1 MRRIVSAIDI
11 GTTTISTVIAEK
23 TKDGSIRIL
32 GIGQAPSFGMRRGA
46 VADIDEVTSS
56 LKRSIKEASRA
67 ANVPVTRATVSVGGT
82 HINTFSS
89 RGVVAISRA
98 DGEVTA
104 EDVRRVLQ
112 AAESFVAKNPNR
124 EIVHI
129 IPREFRIDSETGIKD
144 PIGMVGIRLEV
155 DALIVDGAKPPIQA
169 LYKCVEH
176 AGVEVEDVV
185 FAPLAS
191 AEAVLSRRQ
200 KELGVMVL
208 DIGGGTSDFAL
219 YEEGRLIHAGVL
231 GWGGTHITNDIA
243 IGLKTTVDVA
253 EAVKL
258 RYGYALPDTLPK
270 KDVVKLA
277 EFIEHDATTFPQ
289 RNLAEII
296 EARLIDI
303 FELAHKELK
312 RVDKDGLLP
321 AGVVLIGGASRIP
334 GILDLAKRELR
345 LPAEIGST
353 FSLPNKEAG
362 LEGLLLKYPVALGLV
377 AWHINRSIGRDPYF
391 YGSSAAK
398 VLTGIKNWLKIFLP

>member
-144 PIGMVGIRLEV
+144 PIGMVGIR
-155 DALIVDGAKPPIQA
+155 
-169 LYKCVEH
+169 
-176 AGVEVEDVV
+176 VEVEDVV

-334 GILDLAKRELR
+334 GILDLAKR
-345 LPAEIGST
+345 
-353 FSLPNKEAG
+353 
-362 LEGLLLKYPVALGLV
+362 
-377 AWHINRSIGRDPYF
+377 
-391 YGSSAAK
+391 
-398 VLTGIKNWLKIFLP
+398 